1 MLLMKAFSCS
11 HTEDASETEVVKQ
24 EEEFVEKEEQLDRVF
39 VEKIASLRRQ
49 LQQVADG
56 THPEYQRRLRRI
68 ETAHA
73 DRVMFNEVWR
83 KLESERAQ
91 ADYDGETKA
100 ASQELEEKTIELKEA
115 LVAELDEKRRH
126 FELERNLIELT
137 GGDASDVRAPVSTRK
152 LRRRPNEP
160 GGGGQPMPGGG
171 GASAEKRQC
180 RKLSPSQLSLLI
192 DEAEILEDLKAI
204 QRTGIV
210 ANQSSGGGNKSHER
224 QQQASTRKGGSAANA
239 VNADIEVD
247 PVELGSSPTT
257 SSSVNSSSLV
267 FDARIEHNKLFYDK
281 KWYHRGQSVS
291 VESRDLG
298 GKFNGVIDTLGGND
312 IIVKKVVDGSKVRI
326 TLAMLQRGKVVLR
339 RKSV

>member
-1 MLLMKAFSCS
+1 MIDHLHYC
-11 HTEDASETEVVKQ
+11 
-24 EEEFVEKEEQLDRVF
+24 
-39 VEKIASLRRQ
+39 
-49 LQQVADG
+49 
-56 THPEYQRRLRRI
+56 
-68 ETAHA
+68 
-73 DRVMFNEVWR
+73 
-83 KLESERAQ
+83 
-91 ADYDGETKA
+91 
-100 ASQELEEKTIELKEA
+100 
-115 LVAELDEKRRH
+115 
-126 FELERNLIELT
+126 
-137 GGDASDVRAPVSTRK
+137 
-152 LRRRPNEP
+152 
-160 GGGGQPMPGGG
+160 
-171 GASAEKRQC
+171 
-180 RKLSPSQLSLLI
+180 LS
-192 DEAEILEDLKAI
+192 
-204 QRTGIV
+204 
-210 ANQSSGGGNKSHER
+210 
-224 QQQASTRKGGSAANA
+224 GGSAANA